1 MADRR
6 TNRQEWLKRVDR
18 WRSSGLTAKE
28 FAAEMGLNAGTLQ
41 FWSCKLR
48 REDGPASAPRAC
60 RAAAPAAPAFLEE
73 SPVAIRDVDARVE
86 VELANG
92 RRLRVPSTFD
102 PATLQK
108 LVIAL
113 ETTT

>member
-6 TNRQEWLKRVDR
+6 SNRQEWQKRVDR

-41 FWSCKLR
+41 FWSCKLKQGDR
-48 REDGPASAPRAC
+48 RAATPRAS
-60 RAAAPAAPAFLEE
+60 RASVPVVSSFLEVA
-73 SPVAIRDVDARVE
+73 PVAIRDVDLRFE

-92 RRLRVPSTFD
+92 RRLRVPSTVD

-108 LVIAL
+108 LVAAL
-113 ETTT
+113 ETRT